1 MNEKQTIRATVLSS
15 TIIRVPGAAH
25 AASAPFI
32 LLLVEADAGMNMLG
46 HFDGIQ
52 PPSIGSRVVSNSRK
66 NGTLLFTIG

>member
-46 HFDGIQ
+46 HFRRNTATFDRIACRQ
-52 PPSIGSRVVSNSRK
+52 QQ
-66 NGTLLFTIG
+66 